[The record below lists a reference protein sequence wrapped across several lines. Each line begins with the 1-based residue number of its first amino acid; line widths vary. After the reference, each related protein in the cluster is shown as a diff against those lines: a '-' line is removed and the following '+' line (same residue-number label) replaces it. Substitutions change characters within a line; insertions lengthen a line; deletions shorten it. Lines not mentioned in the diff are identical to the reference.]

1 MYRYSMSQLR
11 GTVKYFG
18 LSNLRL
24 KIVILGFIRETII
37 HIFSVFILFKPYTSI
52 KDIIF
57 AKMIIRILVG
67 TFHFSIAQFLK

>member
-1 MYRYSMSQLR
+1 MFQLR

-24 KIVILGFIRETII
+24 KIVIILGFIRETII

-52 KDIIF
+52 KDIICVF